1 MTVITQIFSS
11 PYVLAFV
18 ALISAYV
25 ISIRIYP
32 AIIYLSHSKDLMDEP
47 CERSMHQ
54 GKTPTLGGIGLF
66 LTFAIGMVLIGV
78 FAPLPP
84 QDVINVLALVGATM
98 LLLFLGVKDDLVLVS
113 PKKKFSGQLIAA
125 ALVVFASDI
134 RIVSMEG
141 IFGFGELPYWVSVV
155 FTVFVFLLVI
165 NAFNLIDGIDGL
177 AGGLAILSA
186 TVFGLFFFVNGQ
198 LYLAL
203 ASVILIGALIGF
215 LQHNLSK
222 RQKLFMGDSGSLFTG
237 FLLAYL
243 TIAFLNKSAD
253 ATAFALP
260 IANAPILAIAVLSYP
275 MMDTLRVFTIRIR
288 AGRSPFSA
296 DKNHIHHRFLSLG
309 FSHKKSSM
317 CIVGLNLAVVL
328 VALALQDINIHLQL
342 FACLVVGV
350 SLYLSPFYVKGKKTE
365 VRLGKVVQNYTG
377 IKDDESIKSRNA
389 KAPEVF
395 DEEIARLIKVQ
406 QEAVRMAKRESFFG
420 KRLRAGGTSIKGKE
434 SAEGEQ
440 YQNKL

>member
-1 MTVITQIFSS
+1 MTAITHFLTN
-11 PYVLAFV
+11 PYVLALI
-18 ALISAYV
+18 ALIAAYA
-25 ISIRIYP
+25 ISMRIYP
-32 AIIYLSHSKDLMDEP
+32 AIIYLSHSKDLMDVP
-47 CERSMHQ
+47 GERSMHQ

-66 LTFAIGMVLIGV
+66 LTFAIGMVLTGV

-84 QDVINVLALVGATM
+84 QDVINVLALIGATM

-113 PKKKFSGQLIAA
+113 PKKKFIGQLVAA

-141 IFGFGELPYWVSVV
+141 IFGLWELPYWVSVA
-155 FTVFVFLLVI
+155 FTIFVFLLVV

-186 TVFGLFFFVNGQ
+186 VVYGGFFLGNGQ
-198 LYLAL
+198 QYLAL
-203 ASVILIGALIGF
+203 ACVILVGALIGF

-253 ATAFALP
+253 AASLAFP

-288 AGRSPFSA
+288 EGRSPFSA

-309 FSHKKSSM
+309 YSHKRSSSS
-317 CIVGLNLAVVL
+317 IVLLNVVVIT
-328 VALALQDINIHLQL
+328 VALVLQHWNIHVQL
-342 FACLVVGV
+342 LACLVIGV
-350 SLYLSPFYVKGKKTE
+350 SLYLSPFYVREKPG
-365 VRLGKVVQNYTG
+365 VARIGKVVQEELHPTKKTTSRDAEEPTVY
-377 IKDDESIKSRNA
+377 DE
-389 KAPEVF
+389 
-395 DEEIARLIKVQ
+395 DIARLTKTQ
-406 QEAVRMAKRESFFG
+406 QEAVRNTKQENFFVKQLTG
-420 KRLRAGGTSIKGKE
+420 FKKFSKGADSKQFE
-434 SAEGEQ
+434 
-440 YQNKL
+440 NKM